1 MYTLWWDKPFGVER
15 RITIHANYG
24 HSISATVKA
33 IKQLR
38 IKTPAATRF
47 MMDGPTTA
55 KSTKEYL
62 TLYFQKLLLRRSS
75 VHTGFF
81 EGDMPT
87 IVELG
92 GLTTGVLMNADKDDL
107 LSFGKMLRDVL
118 KNLFGASCTIIIP
131 RDFTIFLTFYLTA
144 TLFSA
149 FHIGAWNWD
158 FPTPTIRT
166 IWRSFA
172 LAATGAGPL
181 VIMINLGVAMLQD
194 PVSGFGAELFAF
206 FWLSVLFSLGV
217 AYVVARLGLIALI
230 FYCFCSMPAGVYETV
245 HWTDFL
251 PHVA

>member
-15 RITIHANYG
+15 RVTIHANYS

-33 IKQLR
+33 IKQLGSEYR
-38 IKTPAATRF
+38 AVTTLMMKPGPAI
-47 MMDGPTTA
+47 A
-55 KSTKEYL
+55 KSTKEFL
-62 TLYFQKLLLRRSS
+62 TLYFQTLLLTRP
-75 VHTGFF
+75 VDVGFF

-87 IVELG
+87 YYELG
-92 GLTTGVLMNADKDDL
+92 RLTVGILRDVEK
-107 LSFGKMLRDVL
+107 SGFSFFGKMLRDVL
-118 KNLFGASCTIIIP
+118 KNLFGVSCTINIP
-131 RDFTIFLTFYLTA
+131 QDFTIVLTFYLTA

-149 FHIGAWNWD
+149 FHIGAWNWE

-166 IWRSFA
+166 VWRSFA

-181 VIMINLGVAMLQD
+181 VTLLTLGMLMLQNVLSEFVGWCAL
-194 PVSGFGAELFAF
+194 VS
-206 FWLSVLFSLGV
+206 LSSLGV
-217 AYVVARLGLIALI
+217 TYVVARLGLIALI